1 MNSKS
6 YSKTKNYVLLAAL
19 TAIVLILQLAGVTV
33 RLGATNV
40 SLVLIPIV
48 FGAITLGPLAGAWLG
63 FVFGVETLIVGGVMG
78 MDPLFTAIL
87 FQSTPVMTALI
98 CIVKSTVAGY
108 VAGLL
113 YQLIEKKSKIAAL
126 FVAAAAAPIVN
137 TGLFI
142 LGGLLISDVLAEKFA
157 NGAGVSVIYFLV
169 FGCAGINFIFEFVLN
184 MVVTPL
190 LRGVIEVATRS
201 FGKK

>member
-1 MNSKS
+1 MHSKTFN
-6 YSKTKNYVLLAAL
+6 KTKNYVLLAAL
-19 TAIVLILQLAGVTV
+19 TAVVLILQLAGVTV

-48 FGAITLGPLAGAWLG
+48 FGAITLGPVAGAWLG
-63 FVFGVETLIVGGVMG
+63 FVFGAETLIVGGIMG
-78 MDPLFTAIL
+78 LDPLFTAIL
-87 FQSTPVMTALI
+87 FQSTPIMTALI
-98 CIVKSTVAGY
+98 CIFKSTVAGY

-113 YQLIEKKSKIAAL
+113 YRLIEKKSRIAAL
-126 FVAAAAAPIVN
+126 FVAAAAAPVIN

-190 LRGVIEVATRS
+190 LRGIIDVATRS